1 MSQTRLPE
9 WLKKRVPS
17 PQTVQMIEGKMR
29 GAKLH
34 TVCESARCPN
44 LGECWSQQTATF
56 MILGD
61 ICTRNCGFCAIK
73 VGRPLE
79 VDGDEPRRVAEAAR
93 DMGLKHVVVTS
104 VARDEL
110 PDEGAGH
117 FAATIVALREVIPGV
132 IVEVLTPDF
141 KGKRWCIRRVVNARP
156 DIYNHNIETVERLSP
171 VVRPQARYERTLDL
185 LRAVKNMD
193 SGIHTKSGI
202 MLGLGETHEEVLT
215 TLRDLRAVGV
225 SAVTIGQYLAP
236 SQSGYLPV
244 VEFVHPD
251 RFAEYERIGD
261 EMGFAFVASGP
272 FVRSSYNAQAF
283 SEKLLADRLAT
294 VGISRSSVPLTS
306 SISAVSVPLAATSAG
321 GQESRSR
328 S

>member
-1 MSQTRLPE
+1 MNSRLPE
-9 WLKKRVPS
+9 WLKKRIPS
-17 PQTVQMIEGKMR
+17 PETVQLVDGMMR

-44 LGECWSQQTATF
+44 LGECWSKQTATF

-79 VDGDEPRRVAEAAR
+79 VDADEPRRLAETAR
-93 DMGLKHVVVTS
+93 QMGLKHVVVTS

-110 PDEGAGH
+110 PDEGSGH
-117 FAATIVALREVIPGV
+117 FAATILALREAIPGV

-141 KGKRWCIRRVVNARP
+141 KGKRWCIRRVVEAHP

-171 VVRPQARYERTLDL
+171 VVRPQAKYERTLDL

-193 SGIHTKSGI
+193 PTIHTKSGI
-202 MLGLGETHEEVLT
+202 MLGLGETHEEVVE
-215 TLRDLRAVGV
+215 TLCDLRQAGV
-225 SAVTIGQYLAP
+225 SAVTIGQYLRP
-236 SQSGYLPV
+236 TTTHHLPV
-244 VEFVHPD
+244 VEYVHPD
-251 RFAEYERIGD
+251 RFREYERLGD

-283 SEKLLADRLAT
+283 SEKLMADRLAR
-294 VGISRSSVPLTS
+294 VGI
-306 SISAVSVPLAATSAG
+306 A
-321 GQESRSR
+321 
-328 S
+328 